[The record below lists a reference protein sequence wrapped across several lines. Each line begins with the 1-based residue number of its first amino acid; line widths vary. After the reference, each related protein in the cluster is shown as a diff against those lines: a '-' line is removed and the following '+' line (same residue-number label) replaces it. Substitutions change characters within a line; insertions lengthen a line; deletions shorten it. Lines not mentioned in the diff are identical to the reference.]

1 MYSKP
6 ARRAGG
12 FRETHRKAFL
22 KKARMPKKRT
32 AFSISNAFGFFPRK
46 GKKTVISAKRKKE
59 VQVGMMPV
67 YAVVAKKKEDETDEE
82 DWDEDEE
89 DWEEDEELEEEE

>member
-1 MYSKP
+1 
-6 ARRAGG
+6 
-12 FRETHRKAFL
+12 
-22 KKARMPKKRT
+22 
-32 AFSISNAFGFFPRK
+32 
-46 GKKTVISAKRKKE
+46 
-59 VQVGMMPV
+59 MMPV